1 MRGLTSAG
9 RQGRGLRQRG
19 HKANKIQGS
28 SRRANWKR
36 RNTLSLKRYR

>member
-9 RQGRGLRQRG
+9 RKSRGVG
-19 HKANKIQGS
+19 KS
-28 SRRANWKR
+28 SRNNKNMPSKRASWKR